1 MLVQERVNGY
11 GGDVQNGLYIFA
23 LHLKLIKISV

>member
-1 MLVQERVNGY
+1 MFHVNGY
-11 GGDVQNGLYIFA
+11 GGDVQNGPYIIA